1 MGRPEYDAHDVKNI
15 AMRQEWCYVKTFWKD
30 YGRMITFL
38 RDGVQINIYLRS
50 GNVAMC
56 LENDREGKS
65 HQTRKKINTKSKLG
79 NLLMNPGVT
88 YKQLTIADAEE
99 SQCKYYKTNECRYGE
114 RCVYVHASP
123 CNQCGRNCLHPTHK
137 PQRRFHRKN
146 CLKKDQ
152 NGLEHSFTVKMKEK
166 TCGICLDVVQEKPKE
181 EAMFGIL
188 SSCTHCFCFS
198 CIKTWQARQGED
210 IVHCPECRQVSN
222 ILKSSVWT
230 EDSQEKQILSKM

>member
-50 GNVAMC
+50 GNIAMC

-88 YKQLTIADAEE
+88 YKQLTMEEAEE
-99 SQCKYYKTNECRYGE
+99 SLCKYYKTNKCRYGE

-123 CNQCGRNCLHPTHK
+123 CNQCGRNRLHPTHK
-137 PQRRFHRKN
+137 PQEDFIGRTVSKRTKMVWNIHSQSRSKRKPVVSAWMWSRRSQRRRP
-146 CLKKDQ
+146 CLGSSPPALTASVSPASRHGKPGK
-152 NGLEHSFTVKMKEK
+152 VKM
-166 TCGICLDVVQEKPKE
+166 
-181 EAMFGIL
+181 
-188 SSCTHCFCFS
+188 
-198 CIKTWQARQGED
+198 
-210 IVHCPECRQVSN
+210 
-222 ILKSSVWT
+222 
-230 EDSQEKQILSKM
+230 